1 MKDVLD
7 LLARFCLSAIF
18 IFEAYDSI
26 SFFGK
31 TKKTMSAYGI
41 EWNQDFLLSCVIA
54 VLVIGAILILIGYY
68 ANIGA
73 FLVLLY
79 MVPITFIVYSFWND
93 PADVQRIQSIM
104 FMKNVAIIGGLLL
117 LIVNGTGKYSV
128 KRLIHVLRL
137 PK

>member
-1 MKDVLD
+1 
-7 LLARFCLSAIF
+7 
-18 IFEAYDSI
+18 
-26 SFFGK
+26 
-31 TKKTMSAYGI
+31 MSAYGI
-41 EWNQDFLLSCVIA
+41 EWNQDFLLSCVIT
-54 VLVIGAILILIGYY
+54 VLIFGAILILIGYY

-93 PADVQRIQSIM
+93 PKDVQRIQSIM
-104 FMKNVAIIGGLLL
+104 FMKNIAIIGGLLL